1 MESIEQPFDSITRI
15 GQDMP
20 DTHDKTG
27 LIDTDGPL
35 KHVSNGDSP
44 GAECS
49 PLHQLK
55 TTNSI
60 LYGPQNRGLRMIIIT
75 AIVFAV
81 AITVALV
88 LTIYL
93 EPKQFHGHAAVACDD
108 VRCSEIGLQVLKDGG
123 NAVDATVAAAF
134 CLVVVNPAHA
144 GIGGGGFAL
153 VHDHKFKKSL
163 GYNFRERAP
172 FKLNPEQVSNTDFGS
187 SVLSAG
193 VPGLV
198 KGLRDMHEKHGRL
211 QWPDLIQPAIKLA
224 SGGFLV
230 SEELARLLGENGQF
244 VDPSLRELFMDG
256 GNPKVLN
263 DTIVWTS
270 LASTL
275 RSIAQDSDSL
285 YSGSLMESVNEEI
298 SRVGGVLSEEDLRN
312 YTVLTPA
319 VLETKFKELTVV
331 TLAPPA
337 GGALVALI
345 LKMADKIGWKDNQ
358 ANVSLTY
365 HQLIEIYKFVY
376 AHRALL
382 GDPLFNDGMEKLT
395 EAILS
400 DEFVAEL
407 TGMIN
412 DNQTYPDPKHYGP
425 FSPGKSS
432 GTSHLSVIDSSELM
446 VSATISMNSNFGS
459 KIYLKNTGILLNNVL
474 TDFDLTNLTA
484 ANGFASN
491 KQPQSSMSPSVLY
504 NAEHPCNHR
513 LIIGGSGGMKIT
525 TGVSE
530 SIINAVVFKQNIS
543 SAICSPRVHNELV
556 SNTLYEEGISNEILD
571 DLRAKGNT
579 MELLPVSS
587 SSMVT
592 GIEKSNDEIRAYAD
606 YRKFGGVAVY

>member
-60 LYGPQNRGLRMIIIT
+60 LYGPQNRGLRVIIIS

-108 VRCSEIGLQVLKDGG
+108 VRCSEIGLRVLKDGG
-123 NAVDATVAAAF
+123 NAVDATVAASF

-144 GIGGGGFAL
+144 GIGGGGFAI
-153 VHDHKFKKSL
+153 VHDHKFKKSV
-163 GYNFRERAP
+163 GYNFREKAP
-172 FKLNPEQVSNTDFGS
+172 FSLNPAEIKNDF
-187 SVLSAG
+187 SVQSAG

-198 KGLRDMHEKHGRL
+198 KGLREMHEQHGRL
-211 QWPDLIQPAIKLA
+211 QWEDLIQPAIDLA
-224 SGGFLV
+224 DDGFLV
-230 SEELARLLGENGQF
+230 SEELARLLLQEQSNLS
-244 VDPSLRELFMDG
+244 DTNLRKLFMDG
-256 GNPKVLN
+256 SNPKTVN
-263 DTIVWTS
+263 DTIIWKS
-270 LASTL
+270 LAATL
-275 RSIAQDSDSL
+275 KTIAEDPDSL
-285 YSGSLMESVNEEI
+285 YVGKLMKEVYQEI
-298 SRVGGVLSEEDLRN
+298 ADKKGAISMEDFRN
-312 YTVLTPA
+312 YSVLTPD
-319 VLETKFKELTVV
+319 VLKTKFKELTVV

-358 ANVSLTY
+358 GNVSLTY
-365 HQLIEIYKFVY
+365 HQLIEIYKFAY

-382 GDPLFNDGMEKLT
+382 GDPLFNDGMEELT
-395 EAILS
+395 QEILS
-400 DEFVAEL
+400 DEFVAKL

-412 DNQTYPDPKHYGP
+412 ENQTYSDPTHYGP

-446 VSATISMNSNFGS
+446 VSATLSMNSNFGS
-459 KIYLKNTGILLNNVL
+459 KIYLNKSGIILNNVL
-474 TDFDLTNLTA
+474 MDFDLKNQTA
-484 ANGFASN
+484 ANGFDNN
-491 KQPQSSMSPSVLY
+491 KQPQSSMSPTVLY

-525 TGVSE
+525 TGISE
-530 SIINAVVFKQNIS
+530 SVINAVVFKQNIS
-543 SAICSPRVHNELV
+543 SAICSPRVHNELQL
-556 SNTLYEEGISNEILD
+556 NTYYEEGISNDILK
-571 DLRAKGNT
+571 DLEGKGHQ
-579 MELLPVSS
+579 LQVLPVSS

-592 GIEKSNDEIRAYAD
+592 GIEKMNDKIGAYSD
-606 YRKFGGVAVY
+606 YRKYGGVAVY